1 MEPVGVVDLF
11 CGAGGLSEGF
21 RAAGARI
28 LAGTDHDPDACAIP
42 HPRLVRRRFAMA
54 GPLAVDPGVPL
65 PDGGPLADA
74 FAAIDAASQPV
85 RRLPATEASLH

>member
-28 LAGTDHDPDACAIP
+28 LAGTDHDPDACA
-42 HPRLVRRRFAMA
+42 AMRDQA
-54 GPLAVDPGVPL
+54 RQHESATAPSLDVA
-65 PDGGPLADA
+65 
-74 FAAIDAASQPV
+74 
-85 RRLPATEASLH
+85 PA

>member
-28 LAGTDHDPDACAIP
+28 LAGTDHDPDACATYAANFP
-42 HPRLVRRRFAMA
+42 EGVMPMTGVR
-54 GPLAVDPGVPL
+54 
-65 PDGGPLADA
+65 
-74 FAAIDAASQPV
+74 
-85 RRLPATEASLH
+85 